1 MSEIVEKIVKENTIR
16 YGEIQ
21 KCCGQHKHWCR
32 CNVET
37 NITKFLKEI
46 KKSS

>member
-1 MSEIVEKIVKENTIR
+1 MNELVEKIVKENIIK

-21 KCCGQHKHWCR
+21 KCCGLHKNWCR
-32 CNVET
+32 CGVE
-37 NITKFLKEI
+37 NESTKALKI